1 MKELCKRLIEA
12 KLAEDAAKRSRIEAE
27 NALIAAFGETKTEG
41 STTRTYGSYKVTV
54 TKKVSRSL
62 DFDAYR
68 ALNLPPDHQ
77 FVDMKPAINLKK
89 LRLIEGIDPALVA
102 SCVTAKPA
110 KPYVKIEEV
119 KSEAV

>member
-1 MKELCKRLIEA
+1 MQRFAKCVDKIKLARLYILAWLLVRMGRNDTGHKTKGTKMKELCKRLIEA

-68 ALNLPPDHQ
+68 A
-77 FVDMKPAINLKK
+77 
-89 LRLIEGIDPALVA
+89 
-102 SCVTAKPA
+102 
-110 KPYVKIEEV
+110 
-119 KSEAV
+119 